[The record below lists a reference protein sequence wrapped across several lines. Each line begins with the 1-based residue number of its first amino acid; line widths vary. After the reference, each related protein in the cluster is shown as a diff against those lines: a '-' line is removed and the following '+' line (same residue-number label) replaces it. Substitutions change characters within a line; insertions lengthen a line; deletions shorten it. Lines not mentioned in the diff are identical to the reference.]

1 MILAKTKKK
10 YIQANKHFTDNEPW
24 KLVKNPEEKNRLD
37 TVLFYS
43 LEACR
48 IAGILLQPAMPSK
61 MDNLLTRLGVPES
74 DRYFKNA
81 CELAQTERAVGDD
94 EIVLFPRIK

>member
-1 MILAKTKKK
+1 
-10 YIQANKHFTDNEPW
+10 
-24 KLVKNPEEKNRLD
+24 
-37 TVLFYS
+37 
-43 LEACR
+43 
-48 IAGILLQPAMPSK
+48 MPSK